1 MLAKVMETKI
11 EMLMNTVEAKDQ
23 QIARLMQQV
32 DDLKRSKAGRGQ
44 QTASLHQALD
54 TYKEAYEEMYNR
66 VKHLETHDQ

>member
-11 EMLMNTVEAKDQ
+11 EMLMNTAEAKDQ

-32 DDLKRSKAGRGQ
+32 ADLKQSKANRGQ
-44 QTASLHQALD
+44 QTASLYQALD
-54 TYKEAYEEMYNR
+54 AYKEAYEQMYNR